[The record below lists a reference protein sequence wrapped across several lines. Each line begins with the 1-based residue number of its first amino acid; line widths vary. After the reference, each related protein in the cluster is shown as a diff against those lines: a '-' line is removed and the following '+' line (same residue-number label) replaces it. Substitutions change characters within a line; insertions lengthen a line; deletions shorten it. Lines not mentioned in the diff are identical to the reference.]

1 LEEKVALN
9 TIEAASQA
17 LAAKMAEQKDA
28 IKAELKAE
36 VVEEVRAELA
46 SAKTVAEESPNAKGW
61 VPTSAMEKHYQPLA
75 NPKDAGL
82 RLAMGVR
89 AFVGSGKNM
98 HGVPKFIAD
107 KCGDKETAKY
117 YEKSIETQNLSSG
130 GVFLTDT
137 LLFAEMFPLL
147 RAKSFLMQAGAQ
159 VIMSETDKVTIPGM
173 SAGFSSYWVGE
184 SKRIRTSTQA
194 FQQIKLNAK
203 KNAGIL
209 VISNDWLR
217 EGKNP
222 GVDAIIR
229 DDMIA
234 AVNEGLHYGAIYGD
248 GSEEQPHGL
257 MNDARAGTITVGAV
271 PTPDTMSKF
280 LKAQLDANLD
290 FNPLMNAHVMSAA
303 LYIVYFN
310 MKDSYGQYYYR
321 EEMRKR
327 TPDAPWGTIDGTP
340 VFVYTKITTG
350 SSGNYITSML
360 SGLWSE
366 YKILMREAVE
376 MIEAPDGTIVDDDGT
391 VISGL
396 QNDVTFL
403 RVLAKQDGRLRQ
415 AGAINK
421 SADVWTV
428 A

>member
-1 LEEKVALN
+1 MAIN
-9 TIEAASQA
+9 TLEAATNA

-28 IKAELKAE
+28 IKAELRAE
-36 VVEEVRAELA
+36 VVEEVRAELV
-46 SAKTVAEESPNAKGW
+46 SAKAVAQESPNAKGW
-61 VPTSAMEKHYQPLA
+61 VPASAMEKHYQPVA
-75 NPKDAGL
+75 DQKDAGL

-89 AFVGSGKNM
+89 AFCASGKNM
-98 HGVPKFIAD
+98 HAVPKFIAD
-107 KCGDKETAKY
+107 KCGDKDTAKY

-147 RAKSFLMQAGAQ
+147 RAKSWLMQAGAQ
-159 VIMSETDKVTIPGM
+159 VIMSNTDKVTIPGM

-234 AVNEGLHYGAIYGD
+234 ATNEGLHYGAVFGD
-248 GSEEQPHGL
+248 GSEEQPHGII
-257 MNDARAGTITVGAV
+257 NDARAGTISVGAL
-271 PTPDTMSKF
+271 PTADTLSLF
-280 LKAQLDANLD
+280 LKAQMDANLD
-290 FNPLMNAHVMSAA
+290 FNPLQNAHVMSAA
-303 LYIVYFN
+303 LYILYYN
-310 MKDSYGQYYYR
+310 MKDSYGRYHYR
-321 EEMRKR
+321 EEMRRR
-327 TPDAPWGTIDGTP
+327 TPEAPWGTIDGTP
-340 VFVYTKITTG
+340 VFVYTKITETG
-350 SSGNYITSML
+350 TNNPTTLL
-360 SGLWSE
+360 SGLWNE

-376 MIEAPDGTIVDDDGT
+376 LIEAPDGTIVDDDGN

-421 SADVWTV
+421 SVNVWTT